1 MVHLKIGGVMQALF
15 RGFAAFFW
23 GSFVCFVWAQAPDAV
38 PKMEAAADALAACRA
53 FARAAEAN
61 PPSIPA
67 LRPRPCGRPAR
78 RPRLPFLEPRPELAP
93 IRSIRKSPK
102 KRRRI
107 PGIRPAGR
115 LGF

>member
-38 PKMEAAADALAACRA
+38 PKMEAAADALAART
-53 FARAAEAN
+53 
-61 PPSIPA
+61 A
-67 LRPRPCGRPAR
+67 LAGAPECWGDLPQRLGRRPCRRPAR

-102 KRRRI
+102 KMPRI
-107 PGIRPAGR
+107 PGITPA
-115 LGF
+115 